1 MIPVL
6 EYLQENYKD
15 HIYGVNCLYQNT
27 LTFELAIKYEAH
39 FVQIDAIAGNL
50 IEREDISFAE
60 FIKLYRSRYPGYII
74 GGVRFKH
81 TPYLSGKSLEE
92 DLKTAMTRCDAI
104 AVSQDETGQET
115 SMKKF
120 RNSEIL
126 SAISR

>member
-1 MIPVL
+1 M
-6 EYLQENYKD
+6 
-15 HIYGVNCLYQNT
+15 
-27 LTFELAIKYEAH
+27 
-39 FVQIDAIAGNL
+39 QIDSIAGNL

-104 AVSQDETGQET
+104 AVSQDETGQ
-115 SMKKF
+115 
-120 RNSEIL
+120 
-126 SAISR
+126 

>member
-6 EYLQENYKD
+6 EYLQKTIKITFMEL
-15 HIYGVNCLYQNT
+15 IALYQNT

-39 FVQIDAIAGNL
+39 FVKIDAIAGNL

-60 FIKLYRSRYPGYII
+60 FIKLYRVPRYSGYII

-104 AVSQDETGQET
+104 AVSQDETGQ
-115 SMKKF
+115 KP
-120 RNSEIL
+120 
-126 SAISR
+126 A